1 MPLEPADLERLLDPA
16 FMEDL
21 PGRSTEDIRLSR
33 TALQE
38 AEVAIS
44 FMRRLLQGRLDIVEA
59 ERARRGEDSQDTRSL
74 VESLPDILSE
84 GGRTSGNGRLPTYIN
99 PGEQAAALVV
109 ELDRVAD
116 PGMLTQ
122 VPELSDAA
130 LDGIVTALTDLEH
143 EVSGRRRALH
153 ERLDAINAELVR
165 RYQTGQASVDTLLR

>member
-1 MPLEPADLERLLDPA
+1 MSLHPEDLERLLDPA

-21 PGRSTEDIRLSR
+21 GGRSIEDVRLSR

-44 FMRRLLQGRLDIVEA
+44 FMRRLLQGRLDIVES
-59 ERARRGEDSQDTRSL
+59 ERARRQGDQTDTRSL
-74 VESLPDILSE
+74 VDSLPDILSE
-84 GGRTSGNGRLPTYIN
+84 GGRTAGNGRLPMHLN

-109 ELDRVAD
+109 ELDRVVD
-116 PGMLTQ
+116 PGRLTRLTD
-122 VPELSDAA
+122 LSDEELAE
-130 LDGIVTALTDLEH
+130 IVTSLSDLEH

-165 RYQTGQASVDTLLR
+165 RYQSGQANVDTLLR